1 MNEAIC
7 ISMVVDANGR
17 SLWCRKRICR
27 YRLWRIAAATFR
39 GVLCIGITQLQRST
53 TLCIGYTLLQLLET
67 RKLWIVWLILTFVWQ
82 SIHVTRRGLFPIP
95 REESDRDFKVEHL
108 EYFLENSGGILRQI
122 LDEREAGCAWKLV
135 MYSEACF
142 VLISES
148 ALSRARYVIYVQLA
162 NER

>member
-1 MNEAIC
+1 MHWDHTTAKEYDVSHRLHVATI
-7 ISMVVDANGR
+7 ISNA
-17 SLWCRKRICR
+17 
-27 YRLWRIAAATFR
+27 
-39 GVLCIGITQLQRST
+39 
-53 TLCIGYTLLQLLET
+53 ET
-67 RKLWIVWLILTFVWQ
+67 WIVWLILTFVRQ
-82 SIHVTRRGLFPIP
+82 SIHVRRRGLFPIP
-95 REESDRDFKVEHL
+95 REKSDRGFKVEHL
-108 EYFLENSGGILRQI
+108 EHFLENSGGILRQI